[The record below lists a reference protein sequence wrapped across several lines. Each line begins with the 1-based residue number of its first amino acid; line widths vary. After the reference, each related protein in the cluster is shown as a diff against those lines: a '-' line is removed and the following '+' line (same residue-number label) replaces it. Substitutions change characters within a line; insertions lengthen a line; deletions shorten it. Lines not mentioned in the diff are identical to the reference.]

1 MKGINKIKLG
11 IIGSGQLGKMLLY
24 ETIRWD
30 VETFIL
36 SNEAN
41 APSKLQ
47 CNHFELGD
55 YMNFDQVLQFGRKVD
70 VLTIEIEHIN
80 VDALEVLEKEGIN
93 VFPQPGALR
102 IIQDKGIQK
111 QFYHTHNI
119 PTSAFQLFDSKE
131 LIEAAISKKSI
142 TYPFIQKLRKGG
154 YDGRGVSIINS
165 ADDLGLL
172 LDGPSVIEQ
181 KVNIAMEVAV
191 IVARGIGGE
200 IKTFDPVEMV
210 FDNRANLI
218 DLLLFPARLNKE
230 TTLKLEAIA
239 LDTVEKLNMVGLLA
253 VEMFIDIDGNLL
265 VNEVAPRPHNSG
277 HQTIEACYTSQYQ
290 QHLRAIL
297 GLPLGSTAI
306 RCSAAMI
313 NLLGDAGVSGPVVYK
328 GMEDCLNK
336 PGVYVHLYGKAQ
348 TKPYRKMGH
357 ITVCA
362 STIEEAM
369 QTAHWVKE
377 KIKVTT

>member
-119 PTSAFQLFDSKE
+119 PTSAFQLFDSK
-131 LIEAAISKKSI
+131 
-142 TYPFIQKLRKGG
+142 
-154 YDGRGVSIINS
+154 
-165 ADDLGLL
+165 
-172 LDGPSVIEQ
+172 
-181 KVNIAMEVAV
+181 
-191 IVARGIGGE
+191 
-200 IKTFDPVEMV
+200 
-210 FDNRANLI
+210 
-218 DLLLFPARLNKE
+218 
-230 TTLKLEAIA
+230 
-239 LDTVEKLNMVGLLA
+239 
-253 VEMFIDIDGNLL
+253 
-265 VNEVAPRPHNSG
+265 
-277 HQTIEACYTSQYQ
+277 
-290 QHLRAIL
+290 
-297 GLPLGSTAI
+297 
-306 RCSAAMI
+306 
-313 NLLGDAGVSGPVVYK
+313 
-328 GMEDCLNK
+328 
-336 PGVYVHLYGKAQ
+336 
-348 TKPYRKMGH
+348 
-357 ITVCA
+357 
-362 STIEEAM
+362 
-369 QTAHWVKE
+369 
-377 KIKVTT
+377 

>member
-239 LDTVEKLNMVGLLA
+239 LDTVEKINMVGLLA